1 MSHYDRTRTVTT
13 ALLVPLL
20 LAGCASVPKLGA
32 APALRPAET
41 FETAQSLSGPAALW
55 PDRSWWAAYGDA
67 QLTGLMDEALAA
79 SPSLEA
85 AAARVRAAQALVRQ
99 TPGGPDLSASLE
111 GSAALTKQSENMGI
125 PPEFVP
131 SGVLSTGRAA
141 LNVGLDL
148 DLWGR
153 NRAALA
159 AATSEAEAA
168 QVDAEA
174 SRLILTTALGQAYVD
189 FARLFAARD
198 VAAEALRVRQDSLAL
213 VRQRVGAGLNAG
225 GELSQASS
233 AERAA
238 RESLQD
244 LDEQIGLAR
253 NAIAALLG
261 AGPDRGIA
269 LVRPQVTAL
278 HPVGIP
284 ANLALDLVGRRPD
297 IVSARLRAEAAA
309 SRIKVARADFYPNV
323 NLSGVI
329 GLQALGLGK
338 LIDTGS
344 TFGDAGPAISLP
356 LFNQGTLGGRYEAAR
371 ARYDEAV
378 AGYNDTLTTAIREVA
393 DAVTSQ
399 RALAGRLAEA
409 RAALADAEQ
418 AYAAARSRF
427 QAGLITRIEL
437 LSAEDDLLPRRRTVA
452 ELEARALSLDVAM
465 VRALGGGFG
474 RS

>member
-1 MSHYDRTRTVTT
+1 MSHHDRTRAVAT

-20 LAGCASVPKLGA
+20 LAGCASVTKIGS
-32 APALRPAET
+32 APALRPAES
-41 FETAQSLSGPAALW
+41 FETAQSLSGPAASR

-85 AAARVRAAQALVRQ
+85 AAARVRVAQALVRQ
-99 TPGGPDLSASLE
+99 TPAGPDLSAILE

-125 PPEFVP
+125 PREFVP
-131 SGVLSTGRAA
+131 NGVLSTGRAA

-148 DLWGR
+148 DLWSR

-233 AERAA
+233 AERAS
-238 RESLQD
+238 RESLQE

-261 AGPDRGIA
+261 AGPDRGA
-269 LVRPQVTAL
+269 TLVRPQVTAL
-278 HPVGIP
+278 HPIGVP
-284 ANLALDLVGRRPD
+284 ADLALDLVGRRPD

-329 GLQALGLGK
+329 GLQALDLGK
-338 LIDTGS
+338 LIDTG
-344 TFGDAGPAISLP
+344 
-356 LFNQGTLGGRYEAAR
+356 
-371 ARYDEAV
+371 
-378 AGYNDTLTTAIREVA
+378 
-393 DAVTSQ
+393 
-399 RALAGRLAEA
+399 
-409 RAALADAEQ
+409 
-418 AYAAARSRF
+418 
-427 QAGLITRIEL
+427 
-437 LSAEDDLLPRRRTVA
+437 
-452 ELEARALSLDVAM
+452 
-465 VRALGGGFG
+465 
-474 RS
+474 